1 MKKNLLKQ
9 SVIAVLVGGAVSSYA
24 LAQEIDTTSTDS
36 VNFNKGKLAAIVASI
51 GGNTQILSG
60 FKTGEQIYTV
70 NAAGNLEKRAAT
82 DDDVNSDPLK
92 GKGVVKSVL
101 ENQEAIKELNEDF
114 DLAVNDL
121 QQGIDANVDEIRDV
135 ERAVT
140 KLGNQTN
147 KVIKN
152 LGDAVTELDSN
163 LKDTQDAV
171 GENNLRLDKAES
183 DISDLRN
190 LQGYIDLNT
199 VRTLVNSKAEQADL
213 DKALDKIEAIEDQ
226 NDEFLADITT
236 LEERADENR
245 KDINKNA
252 SRITETRNK
261 QLLQDARLSN
271 HSDRIGVNEAAIAA
285 NKTSITAH
293 QTAIDANTANITA
306 HTAAIATHTQRLD
319 NLDNRVNNLNKDLK
333 RGLAAQAALNGLFQ
347 PYNVGKLNLTA
358 AVGGYKSQT
367 AVAVGTG
374 YRYNENIATK
384 AGVAFTRGGGATY
397 NVGVNFEW

>member
-9 SVIAVLVGGAVSSYA
+9 SVIAVLVAGALSASAFAKVINTTDTAPADLKKGNLA
-24 LAQEIDTTSTDS
+24 L
-36 VNFNKGKLAAIVASI
+36 IVASTL
-51 GGNTQILSG
+51 GNSQILNG
-60 FKTGEQIYTV
+60 FKEGDDIYTI
-70 NAAGNLEKRAAT
+70 NGTGLERVKAKKN
-82 DDDVNSDPLK
+82 DVNSDPLK
-92 GKGVVKSVL
+92 GKGVVASVL
-101 ENQEAIKELNEDF
+101 ENQKAIKELNTDF

-147 KVIKN
+147 KAIKN
-152 LGDAVTELDSN
+152 LGDAVTGLDSN

-171 GENNLRLDKAES
+171 GQNNLRLDKAET
-183 DISDLRN
+183 DITDLKSRNDYRDLDTVRNLVNGTETHLEEHINNEFSDLVDVV
-190 LQGYIDLNT
+190 GEIEGTVEKNT
-199 VRTLVNSKAEQADL
+199 
-213 DKALDKIEAIEDQ
+213 
-226 NDEFLADITT
+226 
-236 LEERADENR
+236 
-245 KDINKNA
+245 

-293 QTAIDANTANITA
+293 QTAIDDNTANITA
-306 HTAAIATHTQRLD
+306 HTATIATHTQRLD

>member
-24 LAQEIDTTSTDS
+24 LAQEIDTTSNDT
-36 VNFNKGKLAAIVASI
+36 VTLNKGKLVSIVASI
-51 GGNTQILSG
+51 SGNTQVLSG
-60 FKTGEQIYTV
+60 FKKGDKILTV
-70 NAAGNLEKRAAT
+70 NNNKLEEIDAT
-82 DDDVNSDPLK
+82 DADVNSDPLK
-92 GKGVVKSVL
+92 GKGVVASVL
-101 ENQEAIKELNEDF
+101 ENQKAIKELNTDF

-121 QQGIDANVDEIRDV
+121 QQGIDASVDEIRDV

-147 KVIKN
+147 KAIKN
-152 LGDAVTELDSN
+152 LGDAVTGLDSN

-183 DISDLRN
+183 DITDLKNRNDYRDLDTVRN
-190 LQGYIDLNT
+190 LVTG
-199 VRTLVNSKAEQADL
+199 AERGVA
-213 DKALDKIEAIEDQ
+213 
-226 NDEFLADITT
+226 
-236 LEERADENR
+236 
-245 KDINKNA
+245 KNA

-261 QLLQDARLSN
+261 QLLQDACLNN
-271 HSDRIGVNEAAIAA
+271 HNDRIGANETAIAT
-285 NKTSITAH
+285 NK
-293 QTAIDANTANITA
+293 TAIDANTANITA
-306 HTAAIATHTQRLD
+306 HTATIATHSQRLD

-384 AGVAFTRGGGATY
+384 AGVAFTRGGSATY